1 MQSWKEETPA
11 EYINISHISFYLS
24 PLDFQVAKG
33 QRFPPSPGDF
43 WKETASFPKCESF
56 QERARGPEQQ
66 EGKRQRIRCVSL
78 PLPSQQL

>member
-1 MQSWKEETPA
+1 MRSWKEEMPA

-24 PLDFQVAKG
+24 PADFQVAKG

-43 WKETASFPKCESF
+43 WKETASLPKCGSF
-56 QERARGPEQQ
+56 QERARGPSSRKAR
-66 EGKRQRIRCVSL
+66 GGGIRCVSL